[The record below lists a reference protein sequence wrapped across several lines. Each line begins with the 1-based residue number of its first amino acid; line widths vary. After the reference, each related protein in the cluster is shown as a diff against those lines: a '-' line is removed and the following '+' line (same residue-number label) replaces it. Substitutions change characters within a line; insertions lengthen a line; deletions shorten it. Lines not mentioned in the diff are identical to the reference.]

1 MTSPTDPP
9 AKIGRP
15 CKVESGKLGGAPA
28 RAGTGSLGFSSVPAR
43 PNFRGMKR
51 TVVVGVLLAGLFSAV
66 CSGQDSPAEV
76 AARQETEER
85 IKTMNARIEDLEQ
98 GLQAC
103 KRELGKLNE
112 ELRNLRD
119 ELARA
124 NNNNKDAAFQKSL
137 EQLADAIK
145 EVDKKRIADDEKN
158 LAVLKALKESLSDRP
173 TGGPRPNPT
182 PAPVAKP
189 ASDPP
194 RGGPEKGYE
203 YSIQPGDTLL
213 GIVGH

>member
-1 MTSPTDPP
+1 
-9 AKIGRP
+9 
-15 CKVESGKLGGAPA
+15 
-28 RAGTGSLGFSSVPAR
+28 
-43 PNFRGMKR
+43 MKR
-51 TVVVGVLLAGLFSAV
+51 SVFVGVLLAGLCSSV
-66 CSGQDSPAEV
+66 CSGQDAPADV

-85 IKTMNARIEDLEQ
+85 IKTMSARIEDLEQ

-119 ELARA
+119 DLARA

-173 TGGPRPNPT
+173 TGGPRPNPA

-189 ASDPP
+189 ASDPV

-203 YSIQPGDTLL
+203 YSIQQGDTLL
-213 GIVGH
+213 GIVGQLAKQGIKVTQKQMMDANPGVNWNRLRIGQKIFIPAPAKP

>member
-1 MTSPTDPP
+1 
-9 AKIGRP
+9 
-15 CKVESGKLGGAPA
+15 
-28 RAGTGSLGFSSVPAR
+28 
-43 PNFRGMKR
+43 MKR
-51 TVVVGVLLAGLFSAV
+51 SVFVGVLLAGLCSSV
-66 CSGQDSPAEV
+66 CSGQDSPADA

-85 IKTMNARIEDLEQ
+85 IKTMSARIEDLEQ

-119 ELARA
+119 DLARA

-173 TGGPRPNPT
+173 TGGPRPNPA
-182 PAPVAKP
+182 PAVPKAVPDPV
-189 ASDPP
+189 

-203 YSIQPGDTLL
+203 YSIQQGDTLL
-213 GIVGH
+213 GIVGQLARQGIKVTQKQMMDANPGVNWNRLRIGQKIFIPAPAKP

>member
-1 MTSPTDPP
+1 
-9 AKIGRP
+9 
-15 CKVESGKLGGAPA
+15 
-28 RAGTGSLGFSSVPAR
+28 
-43 PNFRGMKR
+43 MKR
-51 TVVVGVLLAGLFSAV
+51 SVFVGALLAGLCSSV
-66 CSGQDSPAEV
+66 CSGQDSPADV

-85 IKTMNARIEDLEQ
+85 IKTMSARIEDLEQ

-119 ELARA
+119 DLARA

-173 TGGPRPNPT
+173 TGGPRPNPS
-182 PAPVAKP
+182 PVPVSKP
-189 ASDPP
+189 ASDPV

-213 GIVGH
+213 GIVGQLAKQGIKVTQKQMMEANPGVNWNRLRIGQKIFIPAAAKP

>member
-1 MTSPTDPP
+1 
-9 AKIGRP
+9 
-15 CKVESGKLGGAPA
+15 
-28 RAGTGSLGFSSVPAR
+28 
-43 PNFRGMKR
+43 MKR
-51 TVVVGVLLAGLFSAV
+51 SVFVGVLLAGLCSSV
-66 CSGQDSPAEV
+66 CSGQDAPADV

-85 IKTMNARIEDLEQ
+85 IKTMSARIEDLEQ

-119 ELARA
+119 DLARA

-173 TGGPRPNPT
+173 AGRARIPLRCPSPNRPPIQCEEGRRKAMSIRSSRVIRCWALSLSS
-182 PAPVAKP
+182 PSK
-189 ASDPP
+189 AS
-194 RGGPEKGYE
+194 R
-203 YSIQPGDTLL
+203 
-213 GIVGH
+213 